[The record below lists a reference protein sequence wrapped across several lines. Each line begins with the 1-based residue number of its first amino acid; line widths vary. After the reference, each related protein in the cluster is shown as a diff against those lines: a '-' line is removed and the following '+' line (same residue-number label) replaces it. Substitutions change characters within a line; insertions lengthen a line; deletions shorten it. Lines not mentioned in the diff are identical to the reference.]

1 MFQEILYY
9 YGNQILSAIM
19 CAIFG
24 IIGYAAKQAFTKWA
38 NSEEKR
44 SVARDAAKFVEQTWT
59 TIHGKDKLHKAL
71 EVAETMLEKKHI
83 KFDADEMEVLIE
95 AAVGEFNKVF
105 AKSALSDKDEP
116 EKISSTE

>member
-71 EVAETMLEKKHI
+71 EVAE
-83 KFDADEMEVLIE
+83 MEVLIE